1 MYSDYHESP
10 TDVEFERFCITN
22 LGEVAR
28 LVDLLIKYVRDRDRD
43 RDRANVELLRIKDM
57 EQIELS
63 RDK

>member
-1 MYSDYHESP
+1 MYSNYHESP

-28 LVDLLIKYVRDRDRD
+28 LVDLLIKYVRYGD
-43 RDRANVELLRIKDM
+43 RDRAKVEMLRIKDM

>member
-28 LVDLLIKYVRDRDRD
+28 LIDLLIKYLRYGD